1 VKAQDLA
8 SYARA
13 AIALAVA
20 AISSGCI
27 GNIRETTTPRT
38 STEMLLVSTA
48 AERAVKEYE
57 YPADLKGKRV
67 AIDDTK
73 FDSVDKNYLV
83 SALRNYV
90 AENGSSI
97 VPVAPVKTK
106 DPAGKEVEV
115 GPERIVEIRN
125 GALGLDDRSLGIGIP
140 PLPVPVPNTNMVAGP
155 MPGLWI
161 FWRGKQEGW
170 AKFQLWVLDPKQS
183 AYISKSTDLWG
194 HTYYSK
200 WTLFGIG
207 PFDWSND
214 IYPDTSLLSQV
225 K

>member
-1 VKAQDLA
+1 MRPEIMLRAAAVLVLA
-8 SYARA
+8 SA
-13 AIALAVA
+13 
-20 AISSGCI
+20 SGCI

-48 AERAVKEYE
+48 AERAVKELE
-57 YPADLKGKRV
+57 YPAELKGKKV

-90 AENGSSI
+90 SENGSTL
-97 VPVAPVKTK
+97 VGLAPVKTK
-106 DPAGKEVEV
+106 DAAGKEVEV

-125 GALGLDDRSLGIGIP
+125 GALGLDDHSLGFGIP
-140 PLPVPVPNTNMVAGP
+140 PLPVPVPNTTITAGP
-155 MPGLWI
+155 MPGIWF

-170 AKFQLWVLDPKQS
+170 AKFQLWVMDPKQS
-183 AYISKSTDLWG
+183 SFVYKSKDLWG
-194 HTYYSK
+194 HSYYSK
-200 WTLFGIG
+200 WTILGLG

-214 IYPDTSLLSQV
+214 IYPDSSLLGQI